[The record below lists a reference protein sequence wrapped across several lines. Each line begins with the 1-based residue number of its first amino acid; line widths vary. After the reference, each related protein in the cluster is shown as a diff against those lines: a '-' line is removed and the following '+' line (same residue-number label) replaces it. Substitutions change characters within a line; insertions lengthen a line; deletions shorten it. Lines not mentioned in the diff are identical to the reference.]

1 MTTQRDFPRTL
12 LSESIEARFRYFQN
26 KVIAHPRLIETH
38 DALLHTIRHPAGAS
52 LIFVYGPTG
61 VGKTTL
67 RFRIEKQLTEESL
80 PDLEQDP
87 GRIPVVGLEVVS
99 PESGSFSWKD
109 YHIRALIALD
119 DPVFAHKIDYD
130 TRAST
135 RSRNGQYV
143 IARMTSIAELRR
155 VLEGCL
161 RYRRPVAFINDEA
174 QHFKKTASGR
184 RLLDQM
190 DTLKSLAEVT
200 DTVYVLIGT
209 YEVLDLTNL
218 SAQLSRRSV
227 EIHFPRY
234 RWDDP
239 KDMSVFRNVL
249 LTFQHHLP
257 FNEEPDLLGNCDYL
271 YEGCLGCVGILKTW
285 LNRTCLAGL
294 EEGAETLNRAHLEQ
308 HAEPTRRLLR
318 MAREIK
324 EGEDMLQATKE
335 QRTDLRVLLGME
347 SSPSQ
352 ADEPEQQQ
360 THDVPRRRSH
370 LEQRTPVRD
379 RVGAGENGC

>member
-1 MTTQRDFPRTL
+1 MIVHLGHIDQPPVGRQTGKDHALAGQNVAVGIVQLETMTMTL
-12 LSESIEARFRYFQN
+12 LY
-26 KVIAHPRLIETH
+26 
-38 DALLHTIRHPAGAS
+38 TIRHPAGAS

-61 VGKTTL
+61 MGKTTL
-67 RFRIEKQLTEESL
+67 RFRIEKQLAEESL

-87 GRIPVVGLEVVS
+87 GRISVVGLEVVS

-143 IARMTSIAELRR
+143 IAQTTSIAELRR

-200 DTVYVLIGT
+200 DTVYVLIGI
-209 YEVLDLTNL
+209 YEMLDLTNL

-239 KDMSVFRNVL
+239 KDMSVFRNML
-249 LTFQHHLP
+249 LTFQHYLP

-271 YEGCLGCVGILKTW
+271 HEGCLGCVGIQD
-285 LNRTCLAGL
+285 LA
-294 EEGAETLNRAHLEQ
+294 Q
-308 HAEPTRRLLR
+308 P
-318 MAREIK
+318 
-324 EGEDMLQATKE
+324 
-335 QRTDLRVLLGME
+335 
-347 SSPSQ
+347 
-352 ADEPEQQQ
+352 
-360 THDVPRRRSH
+360 DVPGRAGRRRGNAQPRTWSSTQNQPADCCAWH
-370 LEQRTPVRD
+370 ARSKRARICCRQRRSSAPICVCSW
-379 RVGAGENGC
+379 A